1 MSNCFIKENT
11 PHHCHRGY
19 SLYIKGIVNK
29 LFKMGNTAL
38 CTLSPAELVSYE
50 KETIFSVDEIKAL
63 WMHFKGISG
72 DGSDVITRAQF
83 QELMLFRDTIM
94 LDRIFRVFDANE
106 DQKISFSE
114 YLQCLSVIS
123 NKASE
128 AAKLKLSFQM
138 YDFDGDEKISVSDL
152 TSALA
157 ATLRE
162 HDVVIER
169 SEIDEIVRGKLETCM
184 YADNAPAHIPVCIC
198 CGPTQISLTQL
209 TAPH

>member
-1 MSNCFIKENT
+1 
-11 PHHCHRGY
+11 
-19 SLYIKGIVNK
+19 
-29 LFKMGNTAL
+29 MGNTAL
-38 CTLSPAELVSYE
+38 CTLSPVELVLYE

-63 WMHFKGISG
+63 WMHFKSIAG

-83 QELMLFRDTIM
+83 QSLMLFRDTIM
-94 LDRIFRVFDANE
+94 LDRMFRVFDANE
-106 DQKISFSE
+106 DQKISFGE

-138 YDFDGDEKISVSDL
+138 YDFDGDDMISVSDL

-169 SEIDEIVRGKLETCM
+169 SEIDEIVRGNFMCILTTL
-184 YADNAPAHIPVCIC
+184 AHIPICIRC
-198 CGPTQISLTQL
+198 NPINISLT
-209 TAPH
+209 

>member
-1 MSNCFIKENT
+1 
-11 PHHCHRGY
+11 
-19 SLYIKGIVNK
+19 
-29 LFKMGNTAL
+29 MGNTAL

-114 YLQCLSVIS
+114 YLQ
-123 NKASE
+123 NW
-128 AAKLKLSFQM
+128 F
-138 YDFDGDEKISVSDL
+138 YPH
-152 TSALA
+152 
-157 ATLRE
+157 R
-162 HDVVIER
+162 
-169 SEIDEIVRGKLETCM
+169 
-184 YADNAPAHIPVCIC
+184 
-198 CGPTQISLTQL
+198 ISLCTPKQPIQRHRVSL
-209 TAPH
+209 PDGTREGI